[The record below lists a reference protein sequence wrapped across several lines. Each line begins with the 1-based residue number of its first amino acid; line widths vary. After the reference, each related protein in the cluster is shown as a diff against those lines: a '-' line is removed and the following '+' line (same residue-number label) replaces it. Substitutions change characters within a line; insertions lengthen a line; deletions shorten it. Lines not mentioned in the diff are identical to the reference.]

1 MLKNMIARITV
12 LAVAVLAIP
21 AVAAAT
27 VPDAVQVPE
36 PSILALLAAGALGVA
51 GLHRARRSR

>member
-12 LAVAVLAIP
+12 FAGAVLAIP
-21 AVAAAT
+21 AVATAT
-27 VPDAVQVPE
+27 VPDPVQVPE

-51 GLHRARRSR
+51 GLRRARRNR